1 MPRNNKRT
9 LTNDMDFTALQI
21 AEYLHGTVEG
31 NASVIVNTFAK
42 IEEGIEGALS
52 FYYDP
57 KFEPYVYQTRSSV
70 VLVPTSFQPAQPV
83 KATLVRVDDPRLAVA
98 RLMGLVESMK
108 PKRTGIDPKASIAE
122 SAKIGQ
128 NVYIGPFVVIEDN
141 AVVGD
146 NTQIY
151 AHCTVGTGVK
161 IGSDCILYPNVT
173 IYYDSVIG
181 NRCIIHAGAVIG
193 ADGFGFQPNDGHNE
207 KIPQIGIV
215 VIEDDV
221 EIGANSCIDRAVM
234 GITHICQ
241 DVKIDNLV
249 QIGHNSEIGAH
260 TILCGQ
266 VGIAG
271 SSTLGE
277 WCIMTG
283 QVGVAGHLTI
293 PDRTIAA
300 AQAGITGSIRK
311 PGQTIMGY
319 PAYDAKACSR
329 SYIAL
334 KSLPDMA
341 IQLRQLQKEVEIL
354 KAEKEN
360 R

>member
-1 MPRNNKRT
+1 ME
-9 LTNDMDFTALQI
+9 FTALQI

-31 NASVIVNTFAK
+31 NATTKVSTFAK
-42 IEEGIEGALS
+42 IEEGMEGALS

-57 KFEPYVYQTRSSV
+57 KFEPYVYQTNSSV
-70 VLVPTSFQPAQPV
+70 VLVPNSFQPAQPV
-83 KATLVRVDDPRLAVA
+83 KATLVRVEDPRLAVA
-98 RLMGLVESMK
+98 RLMALVESMK
-108 PKRTGIDPKASIAE
+108 PKRMGIDPTAIV
-122 SAKIGQ
+122 AKTAKVGKD
-128 NVYIGPFVVIEDN
+128 VYIGPYVIIEDN
-141 AVVGD
+141 VIIGD
-146 NTQIY
+146 KTQIH
-151 AHCTVGTGVK
+151 AHSTVSAGASVGN
-161 IGSDCILYPNVT
+161 DCIFYPNVT
-173 IYYDSVIG
+173 IYHDCVIG
-181 NRCIIHAGAVIG
+181 NRCILHAGAVIG
-193 ADGFGFQPNDGHNE
+193 ADGFGFQPSDGKNE

-234 GITHICQ
+234 GATTIHQ

-293 PDRTIAA
+293 PDHTIAA

-341 IQLRQLQKEVEIL
+341 VQLRQLQKEMESLKLKVES
-354 KAEKEN
+354 
-360 R
+360 

>member
-1 MPRNNKRT
+1 ME
-9 LTNDMDFTALQI
+9 FTALQI

-31 NASVIVNTFAK
+31 NATTKVSTFAK
-42 IEEGIEGALS
+42 IEEGMEGALS
-52 FYYDP
+52 FFYDP
-57 KFEPYVYQTRSSV
+57 KFEPYVYQTSSSV
-70 VLVPTSFQPAQPV
+70 VLVPNSFQPAQPV
-83 KATLVRVDDPRLAVA
+83 KTTLVRVEDPRLAVA

-108 PKRTGIDPKASIAE
+108 PKRMGIDPTAIV
-122 SAKIGQ
+122 AKTAKVGKD
-128 NVYIGPFVVIEDN
+128 VYIGPYVIIEDN
-141 AVVGD
+141 VVIGD

-151 AHCTVGTGVK
+151 AHSTVSTGAS
-161 IGSDCILYPNVT
+161 IGNDCILYPHVT
-173 IYYDSVIG
+173 IYQDCVIG
-181 NRCIIHAGAVIG
+181 NRCIFHAGAVIG
-193 ADGFGFQPNDGHNE
+193 ADGFGFQPSDGRNE

-234 GITHICQ
+234 GATIIHQ

-249 QIGHNSEIGAH
+249 QIGHNCEIGAH
-260 TILCGQ
+260 TVLCGQ
-266 VGIAG
+266 VGVAG
-271 SSTLGE
+271 STKIGE

-283 QVGVAGHLTI
+283 QVGVAGHLTV
-293 PDRTIAA
+293 PDHTIAA

-311 PGQTIMGY
+311 PGQTVMGY

-341 IQLRQLQKEVEIL
+341 VQLRQLQKEVETL
-354 KAEKEN
+354 KSRVE
-360 R
+360 

>member
-9 LTNDMDFTALQI
+9 LTIIMDFTALQI
-21 AEYLHGTVEG
+21 AEYLHGTVDG
-31 NASVIVNTFAK
+31 DASATVNTFAK
-42 IEEGIEGALS
+42 IEEGFAGALS
-52 FYYDP
+52 FFYDP
-57 KFEPYVYQTRSSV
+57 KFESYVYQTDSSV

-83 KATLVRVDDPRLAVA
+83 KATLVRVEDPRLAVA

-108 PKRTGIDPKASIAE
+108 PKRTGIDPTAIVAE
-122 SAKIGQ
+122 TAKVGK
-128 NVYIGPFVVIEDN
+128 NVYIGPYVIIEDN
-141 AVVGD
+141 VVIGD

-151 AHCTVGTGVK
+151 AHSTVSTGAS
-161 IGSDCILYPNVT
+161 IGSDCTLYPNVT
-173 IYYDSVIG
+173 IYHDCVIG
-181 NRCIIHAGAVIG
+181 NRCILHAGAVIG
-193 ADGFGFQPNDGHNE
+193 ADGFGFQPSDGKNE

-221 EIGANSCIDRAVM
+221 EVGANSCIDRAVM
-234 GITHICQ
+234 GATTIHQ

-260 TILCGQ
+260 TVLCGQ

-271 SSTLGE
+271 SSILGE

-300 AQAGITGSIRK
+300 AQAGITGTIRK

-341 IQLRQLQKEVEIL
+341 IQLRQLQKEVEEL
-354 KAEKEN
+354 KLTVES
-360 R
+360 